1 MRDDEHDGARA
12 QQRAGGAQQHK
23 PTLLHLVHRQQGA
36 AREHDAQPRRRGST
50 NDNCEH
56 DGRARSHGTSDERGR
71 DERARGHGATNERGR
86 DGRAHD
92 GAPPTNEHARRE
104 RAATPPTNED
114 TTRERA
120 AVPPKNHD
128 HECDARMSDPTR
140 ETDQYMY
147 MYMYMYMY
155 QHVVMPPTGARR
167 AAQPTGIMTADG
179 PQPTGTMT
187 ADGPQQTGTTTAD
200 GPQPTGM
207 MTADGPQD
215 GNMSNQQ
222 SSPTPEAA
230 AHSSGESTAGRI
242 TCVRKGGIAQE
253 PSITMPFDA
262 AAEPPAD
269 SVSRVARAMAPHTAA
284 NSAQKV
290 MLVKMRPCATSAIK
304 TTDHETIDHHD
315 SVTLR

>member
-1 MRDDEHDGARA
+1 MLSLDDVAAPTTTANTMGEH
-12 QQRAGGAQQHK
+12 
-23 PTLLHLVHRQQGA
+23 A
-36 AREHDAQPRRRGST
+36 ATAP
-50 NDNCEH
+50 
-56 DGRARSHGTSDERGR
+56 
-71 DERARGHGATNERGR
+71 ATNEEATSE
-86 DGRAHD
+86 RAATAPPTNED
-92 GAPPTNEHARRE
+92 ETGERTTAPPTNEHARRE

-140 ETDQYMY
+140 ETDQYIY
-147 MYMYMYMY
+147 MLYMCMY

-215 GNMSNQQ
+215 DNMSNQQ

-290 MLVKMRPCATSAIK
+290 MLVEMRPCATSAIK